1 MILAHKIALD
11 PAPEQA
17 IYFAR
22 AAGTARFAW
31 NWALG
36 RWQEEYALWKEYQCG
51 PKPSETSLRREL
63 NALKPEAFPWM
74 LEVTKNAPQ
83 QAIKNLGTAFKN
95 FFEGR
100 AKYPRFK
107 KKGVSHDSFRA
118 DPGPDKLHPNAV
130 EVDGKR
136 IKLPVIG
143 WVKMREAVRFD
154 GKIKSAIVSRTAD
167 RWFVSLSVEVD
178 HTIPIRETQVA
189 GGVSSV
195 DETKPQG
202 VFCGYDIE
210 FSEPEVRKTGSQT
223 QDCQPCDAERKAAC
237 EMAMRVRMRRH
248 DNGVC
253 LRSKSGDDNALRV
266 HESRARTSNDRK
278 PGGQEVIPTG
288 WTPPGI
294 QHLEGHDP
302 TLHQPQEP
310 KLSPLRRKG
319 DRGMSSMEE
328 QLRPVLPRCGSY
340 SSGAGNRPDQQ
351 RRGIRAGECPGDDAQ
366 HQHGQCA
373 SSVGTPKQGQERQV
387 PIRFGGVDLGVKAL
401 ATLSDGTTIEG
412 PKALR
417 RNLKMLRRR
426 SRAHSR
432 KVKGSA
438 NRRKSAAR
446 LARLHARIANVR
458 QDALHKATTRIV
470 EQFDVIGIEDLNV
483 RGMMAN
489 GKLSRAVADV
499 GMFEFRRQIEYKAA
513 MQGARVVVANQWY
526 PSSKTCSD
534 CGCIHS
540 SLTLSDREWVC
551 DDCGVIHDRD
561 HNAAINLKNM
571 AASSAATAC
580 GAIRSGV
587 GLAAKT
593 KRIAVKQEPTH
604 GIFVHV

>member
-11 PAPEQA
+11 PKPDQA
-17 IYFAR
+17 VYFAR

-51 PKPSETSLRREL
+51 PKPSEASLRREL
-63 NALKPEAFPWM
+63 NALKPDAFPWM

-83 QAIKNLGTAFKN
+83 QAIKNLGAAFKN

-100 AKYPRFK
+100 AEYPRFK

-118 DPGPDKLHPNAV
+118 DNGPDKQHPNAV
-130 EVDGKR
+130 DVDYKR

-143 WVKMREAVRFD
+143 WIKMREAVRFD

-178 HTIPIRETQVA
+178 QAAERTDVPEGVSRTGVCRTHTPPVRETQTA
-189 GGVSSV
+189 
-195 DETKPQG
+195 
-202 VFCGYDIE
+202 
-210 FSEPEVRKTGSQT
+210 
-223 QDCQPCDAERKAAC
+223 
-237 EMAMRVRMRRH
+237 
-248 DNGVC
+248 
-253 LRSKSGDDNALRV
+253 
-266 HESRARTSNDRK
+266 
-278 PGGQEVIPTG
+278 
-288 WTPPGI
+288 
-294 QHLEGHDP
+294 
-302 TLHQPQEP
+302 
-310 KLSPLRRKG
+310 
-319 DRGMSSMEE
+319 
-328 QLRPVLPRCGSY
+328 
-340 SSGAGNRPDQQ
+340 
-351 RRGIRAGECPGDDAQ
+351 
-366 HQHGQCA
+366 
-373 SSVGTPKQGQERQV
+373 
-387 PIRFGGVDLGVKAL
+387 GGVDLGVKAL

-417 RNLKMLRRR
+417 RNLKALRRC

-458 QDALHKATTRIV
+458 QDALHKATTEIV
-470 EQFDVIGIEDLNV
+470 RRFDVIGIEDLNV

-489 GKLSRAVADV
+489 HCLALAVADI
-499 GMFEFRRQIEYKAA
+499 GAFEFRRQLEYKAA
-513 MQGARVVVANQWY
+513 ISGARIVVADRWY

-534 CGCIHS
+534 CGYIRAG
-540 SLTLSDREWVC
+540 LTLSDREWTC
-551 DDCGVIHDRD
+551 EDCGVIHDRD
-561 HNAAINLKNM
+561 HNAALNLMNM
-571 AASSAATAC
+571 AGSSSVTAC

-587 GLAAKT
+587 GLSAKT

-604 GIFVHV
+604 GIICPCLGERFTRVVG

>member
-11 PAPEQA
+11 PAPEQVV
-17 IYFAR
+17 YFAR

-31 NWALG
+31 NWALW
-36 RWQEEYALWKEYQCG
+36 RWREEYALWKEYQSG
-51 PKPSETSLRREL
+51 PKPSEASLRRAL
-63 NALKPEAFPWM
+63 NALKEDAFPWM

-83 QAIKNLGTAFKN
+83 QAIKNLGAAFKN
-95 FFEGR
+95 FFEGH

-118 DPGPDKLHPNAV
+118 DPGPDKRHPNAV
-130 EVDGKR
+130 EVDRRR

-143 WVKMREAVRFD
+143 LVKMREAVRFD

-178 HTIPIRETQVA
+178 HTIPVRETQ
-189 GGVSSV
+189 
-195 DETKPQG
+195 
-202 VFCGYDIE
+202 
-210 FSEPEVRKTGSQT
+210 
-223 QDCQPCDAERKAAC
+223 AA
-237 EMAMRVRMRRH
+237 
-248 DNGVC
+248 
-253 LRSKSGDDNALRV
+253 
-266 HESRARTSNDRK
+266 
-278 PGGQEVIPTG
+278 
-288 WTPPGI
+288 
-294 QHLEGHDP
+294 
-302 TLHQPQEP
+302 
-310 KLSPLRRKG
+310 
-319 DRGMSSMEE
+319 
-328 QLRPVLPRCGSY
+328 
-340 SSGAGNRPDQQ
+340 
-351 RRGIRAGECPGDDAQ
+351 
-366 HQHGQCA
+366 
-373 SSVGTPKQGQERQV
+373 
-387 PIRFGGVDLGVKAL
+387 GGVDLGVKAL

-417 RNLKMLRRR
+417 RNLKTLRRR
-426 SRAHSR
+426 GRAHSR

-499 GMFEFRRQIEYKAA
+499 GMFAFRRQIEYKAA
-513 MQGARVVVANQWY
+513 MQGARIVVANQWY
-526 PSSKTCSD
+526 PSSKTCCD
-534 CGCIHS
+534 CGCLHT
-540 SLTLSDREWVC
+540 SLTLSDREWTC

-580 GAIRSGV
+580 GAERSGL
-587 GLAAKT
+587 GLAVKT
-593 KRIAVKQEPTH
+593 KRTAAKQEPAH